1 MPGCI
6 MRPYHFGEYSL
17 FSREVVLKNNNGTQ
31 RIYFFAKSE
40 PRSGQPCSLPSGYR
54 VEVSPRTG
62 MPLLRKDP
70 NAATG
75 GWFRRL
81 FN

>member
-1 MPGCI
+1 

-17 FSREVVLKNNNGTQ
+17 YARDVVLKNDNGTQ
-31 RIYFFAKSE
+31 RIYFFAKNT
-40 PRSGQPCSLPSGYR
+40 PKSGAPAVLPNGYR
-54 VEVSPRTG
+54 VEVSARTG

-70 NAATG
+70 SAVHNSG
-75 GWFRRL
+75 GWLKRI

>member
-1 MPGCI
+1 MNN
-6 MRPYHFGEYSL
+6 PYTFGDYTL
-17 FSREVVLKNNNGTQ
+17 FSRDVVLKNDNGTQ

-40 PRSGQPCSLPSGYR
+40 PKSGEPALLPPGYR
-54 VEVSPRTG
+54 VQVSPRTG

-70 NAATG
+70 NQHQQQ
-75 GWFRRL
+75 GWMRRF

>member
-1 MPGCI
+1 MV
-6 MRPYHFGEYSL
+6 RPYHFGEYSL

-31 RIYFFAKSE
+31 RIYFFAKNE
-40 PRSGQPCSLPSGYR
+40 PKSGHPSPLPNGYK

-62 MPLLRKDP
+62 MPLLRKDA
-70 NAATG
+70 NAGTQT

>member
-1 MPGCI
+1 MA
-6 MRPYHFGEYSL
+6 RPYHFGEYAL

-31 RIYFFAKSE
+31 RIYFFAKNE
-40 PRSGQPCSLPSGYR
+40 PKSGAPSPLPHGYK

-70 NAATG
+70 TAQPQ
-75 GWFRRL
+75 GWIRRF

>member
-1 MPGCI
+1 

-17 FSREVVLKNNNGTQ
+17 YHRDVVLKNNNGTQ
-31 RIYFFAKSE
+31 RIYFFAKAE
-40 PRSGQPCSLPSGYR
+40 PRSGAPCALPPGYR

-62 MPLLRKDP
+62 MPLLRKDASA
-70 NAATG
+70 NQN

>member
-1 MPGCI
+1 

-17 FSREVVLKNNNGTQ
+17 YARDVVLKNDNGTQ
-31 RIYFFAKSE
+31 RIYFFAKNT
-40 PRSGQPCSLPSGYR
+40 PKSGAPAPLPNGYR
-54 VEVSPRTG
+54 VEVSQRTG

-70 NAATG
+70 TAVNQSG
-75 GWFRRL
+75 GWFKRL

>member
-1 MPGCI
+1 

-17 FSREVVLKNNNGTQ
+17 YARDVVLKNNNGTQ
-31 RIYFFAKSE
+31 RIYFFAKNT
-40 PRSGQPCSLPSGYR
+40 PKSGAIAPLPPGYR

-70 NAATG
+70 NAVQG
-75 GWFRRL
+75 GWFKRL
-81 FN
+81 FT

>member
-1 MPGCI
+1 
-6 MRPYHFGEYSL
+6 MRPYNFGEYSL
-17 FSREVVLKNNNGTQ
+17 YARDVVLKNNNGTQ
-31 RIYFFAKSE
+31 RIYFFAKGE
-40 PRSGQPCSLPSGYR
+40 PKSGAPSTLPQGYR

-70 NAATG
+70 NATQGG
-75 GWFRRL
+75 GWFRKL

>member
-1 MPGCI
+1 
-6 MRPYHFGEYSL
+6 MRPYHFGEYTL
-17 FSREVVLKNNNGTQ
+17 YHRDVVLRNDNGTQ
-31 RIYFFAKSE
+31 RIYFFAKGE
-40 PRSGQPCSLPSGYR
+40 PKSGAPTQLPNGYR

-70 NAATG
+70 NAVHGG
-75 GWFRRL
+75 GWFKRI

>member
-1 MPGCI
+1 

-17 FSREVVLKNNNGTQ
+17 FARDVELKNNNGTQ
-31 RIYFFAKSE
+31 RIYFFAKNE
-40 PRSGQPCSLPSGYR
+40 PKSGHPAALPNGYR

-70 NAATG
+70 TAVHQG
-75 GWFRRL
+75 GWLRRL
-81 FN
+81 FT

>member
-1 MPGCI
+1 
-6 MRPYHFGEYSL
+6 MRPYHHGEYTL
-17 FSREVVLKNNNGTQ
+17 YSRDVVLRNDNGTQ
-31 RIYFFAKSE
+31 RIYFFAKNE
-40 PRSGQPCSLPSGYR
+40 PKSGEPSQLPNGYR

-70 NAATG
+70 NAMNAQG

>member
-1 MPGCI
+1 MQ
-6 MRPYHFGEYSL
+6 MRPYNFGEYSL
-17 FSREVVLKNNNGTQ
+17 YSRDVVLKNNNGTQ
-31 RIYFFAKSE
+31 RIYFFAKNT
-40 PRSGQPCSLPSGYR
+40 PKSGAPTTLPSGYR

-70 NAATG
+70 TANNG

-81 FN
+81 FT

>member
-1 MPGCI
+1 

-17 FSREVVLKNNNGTQ
+17 FARDVELKNNNGTQ
-31 RIYFFAKSE
+31 RIYFFAKNE
-40 PRSGQPCSLPSGYR
+40 PRSGHPAPLPNGYR

-70 NAATG
+70 TAVNQG
-75 GWFRRL
+75 GWLRRL
-81 FN
+81 FT

>member
-1 MPGCI
+1 
-6 MRPYHFGEYSL
+6 MRPYHFGEYTL
-17 FSREVVLKNNNGTQ
+17 HSREVVLRNDNGTQ
-31 RIYFFAKSE
+31 KIYFFAKNE
-40 PRSGQPCSLPSGYR
+40 PKSGAPCPLPNGYK

-70 NAATG
+70 LAQQQG

>member
-1 MPGCI
+1 

-17 FSREVVLKNNNGTQ
+17 YARDVELKNNNGTQ
-31 RIYFFAKSE
+31 RIYFFAKGT
-40 PRSGQPCSLPSGYR
+40 PKSGDPSSLPNGYR

-70 NAATG
+70 AAANG
-75 GWFRRL
+75 NGWFRRL